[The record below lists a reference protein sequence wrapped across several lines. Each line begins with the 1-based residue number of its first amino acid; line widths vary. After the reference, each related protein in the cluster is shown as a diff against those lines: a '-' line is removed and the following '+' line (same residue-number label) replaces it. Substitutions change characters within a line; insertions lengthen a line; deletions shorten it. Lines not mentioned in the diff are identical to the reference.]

1 VNTNTSYG
9 DLDISGKDK
18 ETMSNEETSVG
29 YEEVTVGYM
38 GWMLVWAC
46 VALFGVLV
54 VSAVLWN

>member
-1 VNTNTSYG
+1 
-9 DLDISGKDK
+9 
-18 ETMSNEETSVG
+18 MSNEETSVG

-46 VALFGVLV
+46 VAVFGVLV